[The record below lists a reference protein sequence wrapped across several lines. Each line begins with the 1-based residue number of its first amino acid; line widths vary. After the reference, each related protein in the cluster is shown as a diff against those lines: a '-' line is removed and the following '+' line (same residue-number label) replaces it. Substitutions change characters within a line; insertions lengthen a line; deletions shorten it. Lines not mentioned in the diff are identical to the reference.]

1 MTPFSSSQNLD
12 VLYGSVPAVRGLN
25 LEVGHGELVG
35 LIGPNGAGK
44 STTLHAIMGVVAPA
58 AGDVRLSGQSVRG
71 RSPETIARAGIALVP
86 EGRRI
91 FGELS
96 VEENLRLGLSARR
109 RRNGS
114 DPLAAAYELFP
125 MLADF
130 RDRQAGA
137 LSGGQQQQLA
147 IGRALVAAPD
157 VLLLD
162 EPSLGLSPTLVDTV
176 FAALAEIRDRGVS
189 ILLVEQRAQRTVALA
204 DRTYVLAN
212 GELRMTLTPADADDT
227 DKMIAGLPRMIVAA
241 VDAQTLVDAI
251 GLGAVYALMAVGI
264 GLVFG
269 VLRLVNFAYGQLI
282 MAGAYTL
289 AFTSDWPAAGS
300 IAACFAVVIAL
311 SLAMERAVFRPL
323 RTQSPAVM
331 LVTTFAVAFLLQ
343 NVALI
348 LDIRDGTIGEP
359 AVSLAQLN
367 QVVTIGGV
375 DVRKVTILAVAVAV
389 VALGLLAVLL
399 GKTTIGLHMRAASA
413 DFRTARLLGVRAD
426 TVIGVAVLLSGVLAA
441 TVAVILTVQSPLV
454 SPDFALKETIVVL
467 VGVVVGGIDRLWT
480 ATLGG
485 FAIGFATGVING
497 ALPTDKT
504 VFLPSAVFALV
515 ILVLLLRPAGLFAR
529 GRAAVVD
536 RV

>member
-1 MTPFSSSQNLD
+1 MTAILELDALD
-12 VLYGSVPAVRGLN
+12 VRYGTVPAVRGLS
-25 LEVGHGELVG
+25 LEVGKAELVG

-44 STTLHAIMGVVAPA
+44 STTLHAIMGVVPPSG
-58 AGDVRLSGQSVRG
+58 GDVRLAGRSMRG
-71 RSPETIARAGIALVP
+71 RAPESIARAGIALVP

-91 FGELS
+91 FGELT

-109 RRNGS
+109 GNGAE
-114 DPLAAAYELFP
+114 PLAVAYDLFP

-130 RDRQAGA
+130 RARQAGA

-147 IGRALVAAPD
+147 IGRALVAGPD

-162 EPSLGLSPTLVDTV
+162 EPSLGLAPTMVDTV
-176 FAALAEIRDRGVS
+176 FAALTEIRERGVT

-212 GELRMTLTPADADDT
+212 GELRMTLTPGRRGRHREDDP
-227 DKMIAGLPRMIVAA
+227 GVPRMTLAV
-241 VDAQTLVDAI
+241 VDAQTLVDAV

-269 VLRLVNFAYGQLI
+269 MLRLVNFAYGQLI

-289 AFTSDWPAAGS
+289 AFTSGWPVAGS
-300 IAACFAVVIAL
+300 VLACFAVVIAL
-311 SLAMERAVFRPL
+311 SFLMDGVVFRPL

-331 LVTTFAVAFLLQ
+331 LVTTFAIAFLLQ
-343 NVALI
+343 AVALI

-359 AVSLAQLN
+359 ATSVASLN

-375 DVRKVTILAVAVAV
+375 DVRKVTILAVIVAIT
-389 VALGLLAVLL
+389 ALGLLALLL
-399 GKTTIGLHMRAASA
+399 GRTTIGLQMRAAST
-413 DFRTARLLGVRAD
+413 DFRTARLLGVKAD
-426 TVIGVAVLLSGVLAA
+426 RVIGAAILLSAILAA
-441 TVAVILTVQSPLV
+441 TVAVILTVQFPLV

-529 GRAAVVD
+529 GRATAVD